1 MTQEPQSESEKLKK
15 RQEKD
20 RRREAEAVKKK
31 LLKATKQEQKP
42 KAKEDSKDPLSKPES
57 QKPNRPKKDKAQ
69 DRQKQSDKK
78 LAEASRNRRDALKGK
93 PKQKSPK
100 DKADAKVK
108 EDEKKA
114 KLAEHLKQKAMSR
127 AAMDRQKANL
137 KAEVK
142 ALNRLSEVRETVD
155 GEYTARFSG
164 FESAIAAG
172 PMGATSTGLRKL
184 SPSIY
189 LNIKRAEA
197 GAKIKNKIDP
207 KLSQQLQK
215 IKKVARDL
223 KLTDLKELS
232 WAKENK
238 AQAVKAVKDVVA
250 TEQKVEHSKLRS
262 KIKEIKLKE
271 RMRDPNRDPNKI
283 DELNM
288 PFRGV
293 GGTGGV

>member
-1 MTQEPQSESEKLKK
+1 MTQESQSQSEAEKLKK
-15 RQEKD
+15 RQDKE

-31 LLKATKQEQKP
+31 LLKTVKQQQKP
-42 KAKEDSKDPLSKPES
+42 KPKEDSKDPLAKPEL
-57 QKPNRPKKDKAQ
+57 QEANRPRKDKAQ
-69 DRQKQSDKK
+69 DRQKKDDKK
-78 LAEASRNRRDALKGK
+78 LAEASRARRDAIKKK
-93 PKQKSPK
+93 PKPKSPK
-100 DKADAKVK
+100 DKAEAKVK
-108 EDEKKA
+108 EDEKRA
-114 KLAEHLKQKAMSR
+114 RLAEHLKQKATSR
-127 AAMDRQKANL
+127 ASLDKQKANL

-142 ALNRLSEVRETVD
+142 ALNKLSEVRETVD
-155 GEYTARFSG
+155 GQYTARFSG

-197 GAKIKNKIDP
+197 GAKVQNKIDP
-207 KLSQQLQK
+207 KVSQQLQK

-223 KLTDLKELS
+223 KLSDFKELS
-232 WAKENK
+232 WAKVSK
-238 AQAVKAVKDVVA
+238 VQAVKEVVA

-271 RMRDPNRDPNKI
+271 RMRDPNRDPSKF

-288 PFRGV
+288 PLRGV